1 VQTTLP
7 LFHTLGLAKRHLD
20 GDLFMQVVDMLESK
34 YAETINWNIQSPSE
48 GTPLVHVAIYCLPFF
63 RRVVERGGDVNV
75 RSSDGSTTLHALFSQ
90 VPANTETSLAIAELV
105 YEKGGAWQINAA

>member
-1 VQTTLP
+1 
-7 LFHTLGLAKRHLD
+7 
-20 GDLFMQVVDMLESK
+20 
-34 YAETINWNIQSPSE
+34 SE

-105 YEKGGAWQINAA
+105 YEKGGAWQINAADHLGRTPLMMFNGTHGLEAYEWLLDRGADVNAKDSHGETA